1 MKTTRKSLATLLLAS
16 LTFGAISVAL
26 SGCAKKDDTPPPA
39 AGYYTGPK
47 AAKTPPPGG
56 AAAKGNTEQ

>member
-1 MKTTRKSLATLLLAS
+1 MKTTRKSLATLLLLP
-16 LTFGAISVAL
+16 LTFGAFSIAL
-26 SGCAKKDDTPPPA
+26 SGCGKKDDTPPAA

-56 AAAKGNTEQ
+56 AAKGNTEQ